1 MYPLTVLDDPELQDS
16 DHRVLQNPIQD
27 AAFKIGVS
35 LIDDDFVN
43 CLDENAEKL
52 SSNVV
57 ENVALRQPK
66 PLTMSNDK
74 KQLESVIIVEDVT
87 DTITPGIQFSSVV
100 SPYSVDEPIGDL
112 ISPTATEV
120 ESIIPESE
128 YEDDRVSEGDK
139 NESFSDAMIAE
150 MEASIYG
157 LQAPASSYR
166 AMHNR
171 VTYLDEIGPSAMLV
185 GCCCLTVDTHAC

>member
-185 GCCCLTVDTHAC
+185 AAAA